1 MFSKTLFKPKK
12 LDFFFLLTVLVLF
25 SSCIDLARNRQGLA
39 EETKNEVLRQLV
51 PDKRDLV
58 FEPELTFTGGDQI
71 LLTGSTENAQIT
83 DTLIQA
89 LNQLGFT
96 VIDSVNVLPISKFQD
111 TKALVRLSV
120 ANVKAKPSHSSE
132 LVTQFLLGHKVQ
144 ILDESRG
151 WYRVRGLDN
160 YLGWIE
166 KDAVHVLNNQEVL
179 VWNNAAKAMI
189 NEEIVAKTKSG
200 EVAFDLTKGGLVM
213 QGARK
218 NGLQEI
224 ILADGRRGWVAAN
237 ALIQIEEWQKNQIK
251 QLQADLVLADA
262 KELLGRPYVWGG
274 TSMRGLDCSGFT
286 KTVFL
291 QNGWLLP
298 RDASQQV
305 KTGIEVASDTTDFK
319 NLQPGDLLFFG
330 RKATATDKQR
340 IVHVGIALGNGRM
353 IHCAGSVNIESLIA
367 GEPDYNAYR
376 AKTFV
381 TAKRII
387 GLENELGFNWLTE
400 ASFNL

>member
-1 MFSKTLFKPKK
+1 MFIIRKSVSINTNFY
-12 LDFFFLLTVLVLF
+12 FLALILLF
-25 SSCIDLARNRQGLA
+25 SSCGDLARVKQGLA
-39 EETKNEVLRQLV
+39 EETKNEVIKQLV
-51 PDKRDLV
+51 PDKRDLI
-58 FEPELTFTGGDQI
+58 FEPELQFVGGDQI
-71 LLTGSTENAQIT
+71 LLSGYTENPQIT

-89 LNQLGFT
+89 LNQLGFSVT
-96 VIDSVNVLPISKFQD
+96 DSVSILPKDKFEAS
-111 TKALVRLSV
+111 KALVRLSV

-132 LVTQFLLGHKVQ
+132 LVTQFLLGHRVR
-144 ILDESRG
+144 ILDEQRG
-151 WYRVRGLDN
+151 WYRVRGIDN

-166 KDAVHVLNNQEVL
+166 KDAVYVLSNQEVL
-179 VWNNAAKAMI
+179 IWNNADKAMV
-189 NEEIVAKTKSG
+189 NEELVAKTKNG
-200 EVAFDLTKGGLVM
+200 DVAFDLTKGGVVM
-213 QGARK
+213 QGSRK

-224 ILADGRRGWVAAN
+224 ILADGRRGWVPPK

-305 KTGIEVASDTTDFK
+305 KTGIEVASDSTEFMS
-319 NLQPGDLLFFG
+319 LQPGDLLFFG
-330 RKATATDKQR
+330 RKESPTQKER

-376 AKTFV
+376 AKSFV
-381 TAKRII
+381 KAKRII
-387 GLENELGFNWLTE
+387 GLENEQGFNWLTE

>member
-1 MFSKTLFKPKK
+1 MLSKLIFTSKNRHLLLF
-12 LDFFFLLTVLVLF
+12 LTAIVFF

-39 EETKNEVLRQLV
+39 EETKDEVIRQLV

-58 FEPELTFTGGDQI
+58 FEPELSFVGGDEII
-71 LLTGSTENAQIT
+71 LAGYTENPQIT

-89 LNQLGFT
+89 LNQLGFS
-96 VIDSVNVLPISKFQD
+96 VKDSVSILPIPKYAD
-111 TKALVRLSV
+111 AKALVRLSV
-120 ANVKAKPSHSSE
+120 ANVKARPSHSSE
-132 LVTQFLLGHKVQ
+132 LVTQFLLGHKVR
-144 ILDESRG
+144 ILDEQRG

-166 KDAVHVLNNQEVL
+166 KDAVHVLNNQEVM

-200 EVAFDLTKGGLVM
+200 EVIFDLTKGGVVM
-213 QGARK
+213 QGSRK

-224 ILADGRRGWVAAN
+224 ILADGRRGWIPST

-251 QLQADLVLADA
+251 QLEADLVIADA

-305 KTGIEVASDTTDFK
+305 QTGIEVASDTTEFMS
-319 NLQPGDLLFFG
+319 LQPGDLIFFG
-330 RKATATDKQR
+330 RKGSPTQKQR

-367 GEPDYNAYR
+367 GEEDYNAYR

-387 GLENELGFNWLTE
+387 GLENEQGFNWLTE
-400 ASFNL
+400 VSFNL

>member
-1 MFSKTLFKPKK
+1 MSPTRKPASSS
-12 LDFFFLLTVLVLF
+12 LYLLALIVLF
-25 SSCIDLARNRQGLA
+25 SSCVELARNRQGLA
-39 EETKNEVLRQLV
+39 EQTKDEVLRQLV

-58 FEPELTFTGGDQI
+58 FEPELSFVGGDQI
-71 LLTGSTENAQIT
+71 LLTGYSENPQIT

-89 LNQLGFT
+89 LNQLGFS
-96 VIDSVNVLPISKFQD
+96 VSDSVNVLPLQKFVD

-132 LVTQFLLGHKVQ
+132 LVTQFLLGHRVR
-144 ILDESRG
+144 ILDEQRG

-166 KDAVHVLNNQEVL
+166 KDAVHIMSTQDVL
-179 VWNNAAKAMI
+179 VWNSAAKAMI
-189 NEEIVAKTKSG
+189 DEETVARTKAG
-200 EVAFDLTKGGLVM
+200 DVAFDVSKGGVVM
-213 QGARK
+213 QGSRK

-224 ILADGRRGWVAAN
+224 ILADGRRGWIPAN

-251 QLQADLVLADA
+251 QLQADLVLSDA

-291 QNGWLLP
+291 QNGWMLP

-305 KTGIEVASDTTDFK
+305 ETGIEVASDTTEFMS
-319 NLQPGDLLFFG
+319 LQPGDLIFFG
-330 RKATATDKQR
+330 RKETPTQKQR

-367 GEPDYNAYR
+367 GEPDYNSYR
-376 AKTFV
+376 ARTFV
-381 TAKRII
+381 TAKRLI
-387 GLENELGFNWLTE
+387 GLENEQGFNWLTE
-400 ASFNL
+400 ASFDL

>member
-1 MFSKTLFKPKK
+1 MFLTQKAFNRRSYFY
-12 LDFFFLLTVLVLF
+12 FLALVLLF

-39 EETKNEVLRQLV
+39 EETKNEVIRQLV

-58 FEPELTFTGGDQI
+58 FEPELSFVGGDEI
-71 LLTGSTENAQIT
+71 LLTGYTENPQIT

-89 LNQLGFT
+89 LNQLGFS
-96 VIDSVNVLPISKFQD
+96 VKDSVSTLPISKYAD
-111 TKALVRLSV
+111 AKALVRLSV

-132 LVTQFLLGHKVQ
+132 LVTQFLLGHRVR
-144 ILDESRG
+144 ILDEQRG

-189 NEEIVAKTKSG
+189 NEEIVAKTKTG
-200 EVAFDLTKGGLVM
+200 EVAFDLTKGGVVM
-213 QGARK
+213 QGSRK
-218 NGLQEI
+218 NGQQEI
-224 ILADGRRGWVAAN
+224 ILADGRRGWIPAS

-251 QLQADLVLADA
+251 QLEADLVLADA

-305 KTGIEVASDTTDFK
+305 KTGIEVASDTTEFM

-330 RKATATDKQR
+330 RKESPTQKQR

-367 GEPDYNAYR
+367 GEKDYNAYR

-387 GLENELGFNWLTE
+387 GLENEQGFNWLTE